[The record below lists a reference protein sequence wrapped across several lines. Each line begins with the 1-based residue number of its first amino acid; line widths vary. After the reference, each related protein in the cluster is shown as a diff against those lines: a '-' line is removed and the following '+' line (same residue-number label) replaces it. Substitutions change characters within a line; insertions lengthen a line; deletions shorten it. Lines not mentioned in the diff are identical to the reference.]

1 MEEDKKEEK
10 LFDVP
15 DEMDSVVNEEEFTKA
30 LDKMSVTDRQ
40 IFEDTGVI
48 HIDRDMPAETQT
60 MHVVH
65 LSRVHQEKRNNVF
78 RMIIALLVAGVAISS
93 IGILL
98 NRFMRG
104 KNAGEEKKEN
114 ESYIKINEAAF
125 PDVSFRNYVL
135 TRLDTDGDGMLSNE
149 ERNSVMV
156 LIVPEEKAI
165 TSLKGIE
172 QFPHLQSLT
181 AKNTGITELDLSMVT
196 ELSYLDVSG
205 TEISELD
212 LEKNTDLLD
221 VHADN
226 TASLQKV
233 YFPSESE
240 IRTFDSEN
248 SAVTCEK
255 NTDGYY
261 IGCTLK

>member
-1 MEEDKKEEK
+1 MEKKEDK

-15 DEMDSVVNEEEFTKA
+15 DELDSVVNEEEFTKA

-65 LSRVHQEKRNNVF
+65 LSRVHQKKRNNVF
-78 RMIIALLVAGVAISS
+78 RIIIALLLTGVVIS
-93 IGILL
+93 IVGILL
-98 NRFMRG
+98 NQFMRNQNKG
-104 KNAGEEKKEN
+104 NEKKEN
-114 ESYIKINEAAF
+114 ETYVKIDQETF
-125 PDVSFRNYVL
+125 PDASFRNYVL
-135 TRLDTDGDGMLSNE
+135 TRLDLDGDGMLNNE

-156 LIVPEEKAI
+156 LIIPEEKAI
-165 TSLKGIE
+165 TSLKGLE

-181 AKNTGITELDLSMVT
+181 AKNTGITELDLNSVT

-205 TEISELD
+205 TDLSQLD
-212 LEKNTDLLD
+212 LEKNTNLID

-226 TASLQKV
+226 TLSLQKV

-240 IRTFDSEN
+240 IRTFDTEN
-248 SAVTCEK
+248 SALTCEK
-255 NTDGYY
+255 DTDGYY
-261 IGCTLK
+261 IGCSLK